1 MSGEGIYDEVL
12 VEAYKLIKR
21 FEEMEVEREAERQT
35 LRVEMESEEEMVR
48 RLKLMNTKVEDLG
61 GKESSRL
68 GAEENDI
75 HKVF

>member
-1 MSGEGIYDEVL
+1 
-12 VEAYKLIKR
+12 
-21 FEEMEVEREAERQT
+21 MEVEREAERQT

-48 RLKLMNTKVEDLG
+48 RLKVMNNKVEDLG
-61 GKESSRL
+61 GKESARL